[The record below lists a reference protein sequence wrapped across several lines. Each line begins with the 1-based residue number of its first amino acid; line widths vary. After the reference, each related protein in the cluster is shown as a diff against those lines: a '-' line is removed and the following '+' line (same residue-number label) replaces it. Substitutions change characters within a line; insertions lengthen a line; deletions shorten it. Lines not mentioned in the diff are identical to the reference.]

1 MKKRIT
7 AILCAG
13 ILSSATSQA
22 ETFTV
27 PDSQWNDIQPY
38 LIDKEAKVTKGVGFY
53 RIEAPF
59 SLMTTLTNQGFS
71 VENDPVLFRP
81 GKIEMSTFSK
91 GLVSS
96 ASTSDP
102 LLGNQTAYLSEIG
115 GYEQANKKWGSDK
128 IKQL

>member
-71 VENDPVLFRP
+71 VENDPVLFR
-81 GKIEMSTFSK
+81 
-91 GLVSS
+91 
-96 ASTSDP
+96 
-102 LLGNQTAYLSEIG
+102 
-115 GYEQANKKWGSDK
+115 
-128 IKQL
+128 